1 MMDIQGFFG
10 RLLDI
15 SGYIYRTQVDIQN
28 KDLGEFGMYIRINI
42 GYRWGTKV
50 DK

>member
-1 MMDIQGFFG
+1 MVDCLIYQ
-10 RLLDI
+10 D
-15 SGYIYRTQVDIQN
+15 IYRIQVDIQN

-42 GYRWGTKV
+42 GYGWGTKV